1 MRLSFFRKKQ
11 ELEEEED
18 PIPRKTSDTVSTSSS
33 SDRASSDIEIPEL
46 DPKFN
51 AIMMRVNQAVAKIQ
65 RIREEMDEE

>member
-65 RIREEMDEE
+65 RIREEIDEE